1 MENNP
6 GAPDDS
12 VLADLDATER
22 GFVLGQLL
30 GAENKPG
37 ATETNLAEP
46 AATRCRE
53 AVQAIAELPRPE
65 RVRWIGLLAREA
77 LAPLPT
83 GIEDVAED
91 ILCEALTFESAS
103 TIRVVAAQG
112 PPTLQQAAV
121 AVLQRRA
128 RTATDEG
135 DRGGPDALAA
145 DAVADI
151 QRAVMTRIVPV
162 PRVAKGASVVR
173 LGRKLATLRLPALLA
188 ELAVAGAELL
198 GVSLRGAD
206 DIMLKLAIDRAG
218 ATWSERVL
226 GAARPIADAA
236 GGAGDAALRVRAR
249 ALAGATTPGDN
260 PQRTLERLGA
270 RDLGERLARED
281 PDLVV
286 SVAQRLPPDVRREFL
301 AAAGELNEFQAR
313 PV

>member
-1 MENNP
+1 
-6 GAPDDS
+6 
-12 VLADLDATER
+12 V
-22 GFVLGQLL
+22 
-30 GAENKPG
+30 
-37 ATETNLAEP
+37 
-46 AATRCRE
+46 
-53 AVQAIAELPRPE
+53 
-65 RVRWIGLLAREA
+65 
-77 LAPLPT
+77 
-83 GIEDVAED
+83 
-91 ILCEALTFESAS
+91 
-103 TIRVVAAQG
+103 
-112 PPTLQQAAV
+112 
-121 AVLQRRA
+121 
-128 RTATDEG
+128 
-135 DRGGPDALAA
+135 LAA
-145 DAVADI
+145 DAVADL

-173 LGRKLATLRLPALLA
+173 LGRKLATLRLPDLLA

-206 DIMLKLAIDRAG
+206 DITLKLAIDRAG

-301 AAAGELNEFQAR
+301 QAAPSFGAESGHDRGPA
-313 PV
+313 VGGG